1 MKLFYDLRVD
11 RLVAAPGQDSVITGL
26 GGKAGDGATEVK
38 LIFGRSSDP
47 TAATSIVEAPTWTP
61 ENLAGG
67 TVIKIGIKEEGDY
80 SDGVLLASNQTWT
93 NDAGSFTYTGY
104 LDLNTSQVNT
114 ALGRNDANA
123 ANDIASLACSLE
135 LTYQLGGS
143 GGFRSSVDPVEYT
156 IYHDILSGGEAT
168 PTNAGDPTQYLLKA
182 SAAEY
187 LATTTSKIGGTA
199 ADLDAVPTVSMTV
212 GKLVQFVD
220 QDTSPNCLRSY
231 LLISGTTA
239 ESVPAYIRPDD
250 FSASTNA
257 KVWQQ
262 VQIAS
267 EASTPAEV
275 TQAEAE
281 AGAVTSARTF
291 TPERV
296 KQAIL
301 ALETSKGVASSV
313 ANEVV
318 LFNGTDGKQLKRATT
333 TGIAKL
339 TSGVLSA
346 ATAGTDYLAG
356 GAVTSSGLTMSTAK
370 LLGRTT
376 ASTGA
381 VQEISTGS
389 GLALSGGS
397 LACSGAITASGM
409 TMSTA
414 RLLGR
419 STASTGAAEE
429 ISIGA
434 NLTLLGGTLSAS
446 AATGGALPSGIIV
459 LTANASLVA
468 ATHGGALIDVTDPA
482 TGVEISTQVTGA
494 WGEGSHFWVMNR
506 KASGTVTISPASGVT
521 LINSSGGSV
530 SITLT
535 TSQRTVHIWRSAENV
550 WRVIS

>member
-93 NDAGSFTYTGY
+93 HDAVAFTYTGY

-187 LATTTSKIGGTA
+187 LATTTSKTGGTA
-199 ADLDAVPTVSMTV
+199 ADLDAVPTVAVTV

-220 QDTSPNCLRSY
+220 QDDSPNVLRTY
-231 LLISGTTA
+231 RLISGTTA
-239 ESVPAYIRPDD
+239 ESSPTVIRPDD
-250 FSASTNA
+250 YNASTNA

-262 VQIAS
+262 VQVDAS
-267 EASTPAEV
+267 AVVADII

-281 AGAVTSARTF
+281 AGTATTARLF
-291 TPERV
+291 TAERV

-313 ANEVV
+313 ANEIV

-356 GAVTSSGLTMSTAK
+356 GAVTSSGLTMSSAR

-381 VQEISTGS
+381 VEQISAGA
-389 GLALSGGS
+389 GLSLSAGT
-397 LACSGAITASGM
+397 LACSGSILSSGF
-409 TMSTA
+409 TQPSG

-419 STASTGAAEE
+419 TTAGDGAVQDITIGTG
-429 ISIGA
+429 
-434 NLTLLGGTLSAS
+434 LTLSDQTLSAS
-446 AATGGALPSGIIV
+446 SSSAVPSAVTTLNASQLIGLVLNGRYIETSGTANIV
-459 LTANASLVA
+459 LTITND
-468 ATHGGALIDVTDPA
+468 ATAGWPA
-482 TGVEISTQVTGA
+482 
-494 WGEGSHFWVMNR
+494 GSHFWVVYR
-506 KASGTVTISPASGVT
+506 QTSGTLNIAGDTGVT
-521 LINSSGGSV
+521 LILAGSGSG
-530 SITLT
+530 TLT
-535 TSQRTVHIWRSAENV
+535 LTSSSRPLHIWNSAPDV

>member
-1 MKLFYDLRVD
+1 MKLFYDLRID

-123 ANDIASLACSLE
+123 ENDIASLACSLE

-143 GGFRSSVDPVEYT
+143 GGFRSSVDPVEFT

-187 LATTTSKIGGTA
+187 LATVTSKIGGTA
-199 ADLDAVPTVSMTV
+199 ADLDAVPTVAVTV

-220 QDTSPNCLRSY
+220 QDASPNVLRTY
-231 LLISGTTA
+231 RLDAGTTA
-239 ESVPAYIRPDD
+239 ESSPNVIRPDD
-250 FSASTNA
+250 YNGTTNA
-257 KVWQQ
+257 KIWNL
-262 VQIAS
+262 IAVD
-267 EASTPAEV
+267 ASLLLPAEV
-275 TQAEAE
+275 SQAEAE
-281 AGAVTSARTF
+281 AGTSTSQRTF
-291 TPERV
+291 TPQRV
-296 KQAIL
+296 KQAIA
-301 ALETSKGVASSV
+301 ALESTKGLASSV

-333 TGIAKL
+333 TGLAKL

-346 ATAGTDYLAG
+346 ATAGTDYTAV
-356 GAVTSSGLTMSTAK
+356 GAVTSSGLTMSTAR

-381 VQEISTGS
+381 VEQISTGT
-389 GLALSGGS
+389 GLSLSAGT

-409 TMSTA
+409 TMSTD
-414 RLLGR
+414 RLIGR
-419 STASTGAAEE
+419 TTASSGAAEE

-434 NLTLLGGTLSAS
+434 NLSMTAGTLSAI
-446 AATGGALPSGIIV
+446 GINHLPSGTIT
-459 LTANASLVA
+459 LTADTSLVY
-468 ATHGGALIDVTDPA
+468 ATHNENYVEA
-482 TGVEISTQVTGA
+482 TGST
-494 WGEGSHFWVMNR
+494 S
-506 KASGTVTISPASGVT
+506 TVTISTQASGSWATDSHFWIANRRTSGSITVAPAAGVT
-521 LINSSGGSV
+521 LILAGSSSGSFTV
-530 SITLT
+530 AHTD
-535 TSQRTVHIWRSAENV
+535 RPVHIWRSASDV